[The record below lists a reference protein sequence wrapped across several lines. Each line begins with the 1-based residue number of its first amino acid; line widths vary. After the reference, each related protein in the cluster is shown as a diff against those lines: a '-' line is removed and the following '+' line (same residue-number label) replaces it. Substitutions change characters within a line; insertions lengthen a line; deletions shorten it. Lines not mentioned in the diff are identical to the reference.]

1 MQSGNFVTIRASDT
15 TTTGSDSKTTVVI
28 NPADTTNYISY
39 DAASNVYTLNYANS
53 SGQASKT
60 AFDRTGT
67 QPYVTANGSP
77 DPTEVKYSTGSCY
90 TSGCYGSSYVVS
102 HTGASGFVYTYTAFA
117 AIGGNSS
124 PIVGSS
130 TQSADFSVFGFP
142 TPVSAVPRTGS
153 ATYALDLVGSYT
165 GTGSGS
171 VNFGSNSYSFSGTL
185 TPSAATSTV
194 QTTGTF
200 QSTGTLSN
208 TTNGFN
214 GTVSLSVN
222 QTISNGSAAAAT
234 QNAYTYSGAI
244 GGMFFGP
251 AAQEL
256 GGTFIA
262 PTTSATSTAVGA
274 TTPSPAY
281 GAILGHR

>member
-1 MQSGNFVTIRASDT
+1 LWVQAPRALTFPS
-15 TTTGSDSKTTVVI
+15 SAF
-28 NPADTTNYISY
+28 PRRFLRYHAQ
-39 DAASNVYTLNYANS
+39 AA
-53 SGQASKT
+53 
-60 AFDRTGT
+60 
-67 QPYVTANGSP
+67 PP
-77 DPTEVKYSTGSCY
+77 
-90 TSGCYGSSYVVS
+90 
-102 HTGASGFVYTYTAFA
+102 
-117 AIGGNSS
+117 
-124 PIVGSS
+124 
-130 TQSADFSVFGFP
+130 
-142 TPVSAVPRTGS
+142 
-153 ATYALDLVGSYT
+153 YALDLVGSYT